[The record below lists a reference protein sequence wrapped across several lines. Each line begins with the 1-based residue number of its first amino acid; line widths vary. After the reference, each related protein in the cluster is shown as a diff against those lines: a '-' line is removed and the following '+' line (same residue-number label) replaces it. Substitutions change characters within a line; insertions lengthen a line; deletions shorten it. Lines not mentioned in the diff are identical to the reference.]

1 MKAGDRGQAAEG
13 VRPGPPASLR
23 SRRTQ
28 EGEGLRGRRVGSG
41 SRQALSQGTEGG
53 HGPIIILACHT
64 RRGTSRREGTRRVKT
79 HCRGPIHLKGKPP
92 FFRKHPRRPRFSGR
106 GQRDL
111 SGPVGQRGVPARRAR
126 GRTLPRLPLSQRKA
140 VTGVHHGA
148 ENTADPSGARHS
160 RWTVGGAGRTEGRR
174 GARTPALPVR
184 RGHPHPGEARTRA
197 CERRQEGGGAA
208 GPRGGP
214 AEGAGAGGGCR
225 SPT

>member
-53 HGPIIILACHT
+53 HSPIIILACHT
-64 RRGTSRREGTRRVKT
+64 RRGTSRRESTRRVKT
-79 HCRGPIHLKGKPP
+79 HCRGPIYLKGKPP

-111 SGPVGQRGVPARRAR
+111 SGRVGQRGQ
-126 GRTLPRLPLSQRKA
+126 PRS
-140 VTGVHHGA
+140 
-148 ENTADPSGARHS
+148 
-160 RWTVGGAGRTEGRR
+160 RTEGRPRQKSARAHASSPPAVPAQGSDR
-174 GARTPALPVR
+174 GA
-184 RGHPHPGEARTRA
+184 
-197 CERRQEGGGAA
+197 
-208 GPRGGP
+208 PRG
-214 AEGAGAGGGCR
+214 
-225 SPT
+225 